1 MPYEF
6 RLPDVGEG
14 IAEAEIVRWL
24 VQPGERVGLD
34 DPLVEIETDKAV
46 VEVPSPV
53 AGVVISQGGRAGDT
67 LQVGDVLAVLDA
79 AGAAAATPAATPSIE
94 RINPSADG
102 QTAGAAPARRPLA

>member
-24 VQPGERVGLD
+24 VQPGQRVGLD
-34 DPLVEIETDKAV
+34 EPLLEIETDKAV

-53 AGVVISQGGRAGDT
+53 AGAVVSQGGAVGDT
-67 LQVGDVLAVLDA
+67 LRVGDVLAVLDMEP
-79 AGAAAATPAATPSIE
+79 GLGT
-94 RINPSADG
+94 
-102 QTAGAAPARRPLA
+102 AAPVVPAPQITAAPSERVAASGDGH